1 MDKTIHFIRTI
12 QFVCFWLFPLF
23 FSSYF
28 LLFHFFLP
36 PNSSSNFFVCV
47 LVFMSVKKAY
57 PPVLSPSC
65 TPFPLSD
72 TPGFLFCALFTQKKP
87 RGAERLS
94 VSCFP
99 PRRYPCGSSTTSP
112 LLSDIHHHFLVRAPA
127 RSLPCPFP
135 HVPLS

>member
-1 MDKTIHFIRTI
+1 MSLE
-12 QFVCFWLFPLF
+12 QFNLCVFGCSHCFSPLISF
-23 FSSYF
+23 FSTSFY
-28 LLFHFFLP
+28 LRIRP
-36 PNSSSNFFVCV
+36 ATFFVCV

>member
-1 MDKTIHFIRTI
+1 MDKTIHVIRTI

-28 LLFHFFLP
+28 LLFYFFLP
-36 PNSSSNFFVCV
+36 PNSSSNFFCVCFGIYV
-47 LVFMSVKKAY
+47 GQKSLPASSFSILY
-57 PPVLSPSC
+57 
-65 TPFPLSD
+65 PFPLSD
-72 TPGFLFCALFTQKKP
+72 TPGFLFCAFPTQKKP